1 MTVNMDAQSIVTLQ
15 NWEKISEEHQK
26 LYKNFLAKA
35 GKKEVLKATSGI
47 A

>member
-1 MTVNMDAQSIVTLQ
+1 MSGQVNITLQ

-35 GKKEVLKATSGI
+35 REKCRIEGNTGI